1 MQLFHK
7 PAYADHRFV
16 DPAGDDC
23 LKILTAQIVPFRQ
36 VIVGNEEVPLYAAV
50 ADGSRKALPALLAK
64 IVQVPPGQARVRFGI
79 EYDMAV
85 VDRADS
91 QRREIRMRRMDN
103 CVGHGN
109 LVVWQDI
116 NKVHSVVGPAC
127 AQMIERQHLDVDA
140 LLFCGWNYV
149 EYEIRI
155 VPNIRR
161 FVSQG

>member
-1 MQLFHK
+1 
-7 PAYADHRFV
+7 
-16 DPAGDDC
+16 
-23 LKILTAQIVPFRQ
+23 
-36 VIVGNEEVPLYAAV
+36 
-50 ADGSRKALPALLAK
+50 
-64 IVQVPPGQARVRFGI
+64 
-79 EYDMAV
+79 MAV

-161 FVSQG
+161 FVSQGYSAAVKGMQMFQYDSVGKLLRGWNEATP